1 MFNRGNL
8 FMFVIRRELQ
18 LLSRNSFSYLKS
30 ISLVFLIS
38 FACANFTVISSA
50 EAKQLNKKECKV
62 LKGKLKTLKATPAVL
77 NMSKG
82 FEWVK
87 ENVKGDD
94 LLPIKDFLETEE
106 QYKFRCPQP
115 RKKKAPVPK
124 KKKLKSAKSKLK
136 NSNVVKKQANKA
148 KSKPKKVSKPV
159 KKKKYKPKKSS
170 QKPKKTK
177 HIKNSL
183 IKPPKQEPTLFETI
197 FPSSVEKPEK
207 K

>member
-18 LLSRNSFSYLKS
+18 LLSKNSFSYLKS

-115 RKKKAPVPK
+115 RKKKAPVHK
-124 KKKLKSAKSKLK
+124 KKKLKTAKSKLK
-136 NSNVVKKQANKA
+136 KSDLDKKQTSKA
-148 KSKPKKVSKPV
+148 KKVTKST
-159 KKKKYKPKKSS
+159 KKKKTKTKKS
-170 QKPKKTK
+170 KTKTKKTK
-177 HIKNSL
+177 HVKNSL

-197 FPSSVEKPEK
+197 FPSSVEKTEK